1 MGVFWVLRFV
11 CTLLLQLPNLWPW
24 HHTHLCMNEYL
35 QAAIRVCLPWALH
48 VAINWVLFVQHSTR
62 TGLQKAWWLQ
72 WKLLLR
78 VVKAFGELLKCI
90 YHVPKSTLGDRIS
103 GRVLPG
109 ATSGPPCYLTN
120 EEEELVTFLCR
131 VAQIGQGC
139 TRQKVIAII
148 EGVLASCGNA
158 RAISSGW
165 WTSFISRHP
174 TVALR
179 TPATLLLAW
188 VGASDRGSLDN
199 YFDELESTLEGNG
212 LLH

>member
-1 MGVFWVLRFV
+1 M
-11 CTLLLQLPNLWPW
+11 
-24 HHTHLCMNEYL
+24 
-35 QAAIRVCLPWALH
+35 
-48 VAINWVLFVQHSTR
+48 
-62 TGLQKAWWLQ
+62 
-72 WKLLLR
+72 
-78 VVKAFGELLKCI
+78 VKAFGELLKCI

-148 EGVLASCGNA
+148 ERVLASCGNA

-212 LLH
+212 LLD